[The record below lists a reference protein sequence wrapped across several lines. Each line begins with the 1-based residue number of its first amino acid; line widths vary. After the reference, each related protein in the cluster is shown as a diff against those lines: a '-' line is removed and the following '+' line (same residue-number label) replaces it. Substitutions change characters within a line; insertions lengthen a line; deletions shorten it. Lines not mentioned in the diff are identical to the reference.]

1 MQNSSAGILMKSLK
15 NKPQRGHSDFV
26 WLSLRIDKL
35 RLLCSVVVPLL
46 VQGCD
51 RQHSENCTVKL
62 ITGKSAKHLPPSILA
77 LRVLSITSVGQ
88 TNCIICKI
96 NPISKLGEAWWAQE
110 DRTTSSTT
118 QAPACLMEVF
128 VRLKLCRIALI
139 KYNYNCWLQSGGHSL
154 SEISR

>member
-1 MQNSSAGILMKSLK
+1 MGESPMQNSSAGILMKSLK

-96 NPISKLGEAWWAQE
+96 NPISKLGEA
-110 DRTTSSTT
+110 
-118 QAPACLMEVF
+118 
-128 VRLKLCRIALI
+128 
-139 KYNYNCWLQSGGHSL
+139 
-154 SEISR
+154 